1 LKVLVART
9 DRLGDLVLSLP
20 VFEDIKIR
28 RPDWQVH
35 AMVAPGSV
43 PLVENDPNIDA
54 VWTWTGSETDRELED
69 LEGKLRREGFD
80 AVVILQYRK
89 DLALLMKNAGIGRR
103 YGPLSKG
110 SSWFLLN
117 RGLWQSRSR
126 GRRHEMEHNL
136 LLARRLTEGWGSL
149 FGKSKQEFSEPRL
162 HLSSG
167 QREIGRNFRLKEAPE
182 AKTVVFVHPGSGGSA
197 LDWEPSRFAG
207 VANALASRPG
217 WRVFITGS
225 AADSAVVASV
235 AGLLDRGI
243 DLLLDRFSLR
253 EFLGVLAAGD
263 LFIGPSTGPLHMAA
277 AVGCATVG
285 LFPPVVT
292 MGPDRWGPRG
302 PLSRAL
308 VPQVVC
314 PARRICLEKKCTLY
328 NCMTRIFDEEVVEAA
343 GEVVAR
349 RRNEASGI
357 EGSPESSPE
366 SRRPQED

>member
-20 VFEDIKIR
+20 VFEDIKTR
-28 RPDWQVH
+28 RPDWRVH

-43 PLVENDPNIDA
+43 PLVENDPHIEA
-54 VWTWTGSETDRELED
+54 VWTWTGSETGEELADLED
-69 LEGKLRREGFD
+69 KLRREGFD

-89 DLALLMKNAGIGRR
+89 GLARLMKRAGIPKR

-117 RGLWQSRSR
+117 RGSWQSRSR
-126 GRRHEMEHNL
+126 GGRHEMEYNL
-136 LLARRLTEGWGSL
+136 LLARRLTGGWWSQL
-149 FGKSKQEFSEPRL
+149 GKRNRVFPEPRL

-167 QREIGRNFRLKEAPE
+167 QLEIGRAFRREEVSGADTL
-182 AKTVVFVHPGSGGSA
+182 VFIHPGSGGSA

-207 VANALASRPG
+207 VANALARQPG

-225 AADSAVVASV
+225 AADSTTVAAVARH
-235 AGLLDRGI
+235 LDRGI
-243 DLLLDRFSLR
+243 ERLLARFSLR
-253 EFLGVLAAGD
+253 EFMGVLAAGD

-292 MGPDRWGPRG
+292 MSPDRWGPRG
-302 PLSRAL
+302 SRSRAL
-308 VPQVVC
+308 VPQVAC
-314 PARRICLEKKCTLY
+314 PARRICLEEKCILY
-328 NCMTRIFDEEVVEAA
+328 NCMTRIFDEEVVEASL
-343 GEVVAR
+343 EVVR
-349 RRNEASGI
+349 RIRSQAATGQ
-357 EGSPESSPE
+357 GLPDSSLD
-366 SRRPQED
+366 S